1 MNNYPFYLCTG
12 FHRSGTSLVANT
24 LYDNKVNM
32 GNDLMGP
39 SFANRNG
46 HFEDVPMVNLHDR
59 LLNVNATDWRYFS
72 DRPLTVTAGAI
83 NEMRQYLEKR
93 RKAVDDETLI
103 GAKDPRAVFFLD
115 GWHQATDGKLKTLMV
130 FRDWR
135 LSVSSLLKRH
145 SRQLIQYSG
154 DATNR
159 EVDMQ
164 FWLTPDLAAQM
175 WLSSARA
182 MLQWFEQHPTNT
194 LLFDQTSFVSKPLE
208 LARVA
213 CQKKFEPSVLIC
225 RTFEQGLLQ
234 SSVPESMQN
243 MMSDT
248 IRIQCDMIQQ
258 QLFEYSDVNDKEHLH
273 THKSDDLVAPLLKQ
287 AAIETNKGNLPEPY
301 FAQPHIEQLTWQDLL
316 SCLTVYNATQVKLV
330 NWEALLSNR
339 HFDANQLDKLYALLM
354 KWGINNEARQAALKA
369 ISLKPQPWRYMH
381 LGDVDMRE
389 KQYDKAK
396 ENYSKAQEMSP
407 TNATFYARLAN
418 VETARGK
425 YENAQ
430 SLIDKALE
438 LDSTKPAVVQ
448 AINYLKDTQARNLRS
463 PADDSM
469 MLNTPGGMTKITD
482 YQLVVDAM
490 AENREHGM
498 MLDKY
503 MCQSAF
509 VLRDN
514 RNWFSNALSAL
525 PTFARACFADYTLMH
540 INKLFP
546 RAALTAELLAE
557 ESNNWEDSE
566 HYLFNANECSSLP
579 SVGVCIHVFYPH
591 LLPQVFSYIAN
602 IPNVRSI
609 VVTCSIDAKKS
620 IEQALSR
627 NPLVEVIALKNKG
640 RDILPWLTIADEK
653 LSDYDLVLKLH
664 TKKTPHQPELAGWRN
679 QLYWQL
685 MDKDFCKQTLQAFAD
700 NKNLGLVIPNYHP
713 TIIRDVTW
721 GQNFEI
727 TKTIA
732 PALNIQLPEV
742 NNTFPAGSMFWYR
755 PSALSSLTESSW
767 RHFEFPEE
775 AGQTDGTIIHA
786 IERVIRLVAE
796 HSGYRAAMVNEI
808 CFQKLGTSSGKIDGI
823 RFG

>member
-1 MNNYPFYLCTG
+1 
-12 FHRSGTSLVANT
+12 
-24 LYDNKVNM
+24 
-32 GNDLMGP
+32 MGP

-83 NEMRQYLEKR
+83 NEMRQYLENR
-93 RKAVDDETLI
+93 RKAVDDKTII
-103 GAKDPRAVFFLD
+103 GAKDPRAVLFLD

-175 WLSSARA
+175 WLSSARS
-182 MLQWFEQHPTNT
+182 MLQWFEQHPTDT

-208 LARVA
+208 LAKVA
-213 CQKKFEPSVLIC
+213 SQKGFEPSVLIC
-225 RTFEQGLLQ
+225 RTFEQALLQ

-243 MMSDT
+243 MMSDK

-258 QLFEYSDVNDKEHLH
+258 QLFEYSDVNDKEHVH
-273 THKSDDLVAPLLKQ
+273 SHKSDDLAAPLLKQ
-287 AAIETNKGNLPEPY
+287 AAIETNKGDLPDPY
-301 FAQPHIEQLTWQDLL
+301 FAQPKLDQLTWQDLL
-316 SCLTVYNATQVKLV
+316 SCLTAYTATQVRLV
-330 NWEALLSNR
+330 DWEALLNNG
-339 HFDANQLDKLYALLM
+339 HFDANQLDKLYAILM
-354 KWGINNEARQAALKA
+354 KWGINKEARKA
-369 ISLKPQPWRYMH
+369 ISKSILLKPQPWRYMY

-389 KQYDKAK
+389 KQYDEAE
-396 ENYSKAQEMSP
+396 ENYTKALEMSP

-418 VETARGK
+418 VETAQGK

-430 SLIDKALE
+430 DLIDKAVE
-438 LDSTKPAVVQ
+438 LDSTKPAIVQ
-448 AINYLKDTQARNLRS
+448 AINYLKDTQARNFPS
-463 PADDSM
+463 PSDHHTLV
-469 MLNTPGGMTKITD
+469 LNTSGMTKITD

-498 MLDKY
+498 KLDKY

-514 RNWFSNALSAL
+514 RNWFNNALSAL

-546 RAALTAELLAE
+546 VAALTTELFV
-557 ESNNWEDSE
+557 EDSSNWKDTE
-566 HYLFNANECSSLP
+566 HYPFNAKESSALP

-602 IPNVRSI
+602 IPNVRGI

-620 IEQALSR
+620 IKQALSK
-627 NPLVEVIALKNKG
+627 NPLVEVIALNNKG

-685 MDKDFCKQTLQAFAD
+685 MDKDFCKQTLQAFVD
-700 NKNLGLVIPNYHP
+700 NNNLGLVIPNYHP

-727 TKTIA
+727 AKTIA
-732 PALNIQLPEV
+732 HALNIQLPEE
-742 NNTFPAGSMFWYR
+742 NKTFPAGSMFWYR
-755 PSALSSLTESSW
+755 PNALSSLTKTSW

-786 IERVIRLVAE
+786 IERIIRLVAE
-796 HSGYRAAMVNEI
+796 HNGYRAAMVSEI
-808 CFQKLGTSSGKIDGI
+808 CLQKPATQQTTNPSL
-823 RFG
+823 